1 MNLPTIG
8 HPEQDNAKLKKKGVS
23 LCAFLDTS
31 RPRKDGTFTVR
42 IRLIYNRYP
51 KYYTTTINVNSEQF
65 LEIASNNP
73 KGNNRNLKSIIFQML
88 REINDIILEMNDFS
102 FDELEKKIKPKN
114 NSNGNLVNDFYLR
127 AISNYKRNNQLG
139 TASNYELSLKSL
151 LDFHGK
157 ERLSFD
163 TISAQWLKDYE
174 RYMIEKKERSRT
186 TVGIYLRP
194 LRAIF
199 NTAIEDK
206 IIKADTYPF
215 GRRKFQIPEPKSV
228 KKTLDKDELKALFE
242 FVPKTP
248 FQEKAKDFFFFSYSC
263 NGMNMKDIAFLQY
276 RNINND
282 VLTFDREKTKNTNKS
297 QSKVIVYLS
306 DFASAVISKYGNP
319 DKDPNNYI
327 FSIVSRHD
335 TPEQKRRLVQ
345 NFVRFVNQHLK
356 ALTKSLGF
364 DQNIST
370 YWARHSF
377 ATHALRSGASMEF
390 ISEALNHSDMK
401 TTKNYIAGFADDKKR
416 EFSKKIM
423 EF

>member
-1 MNLPTIG
+1 MPIIS

-23 LCAFLDTS
+23 LCAFLDTA

-42 IRLIYNRYP
+42 IRLIYNRFP
-51 KYYTTTINVNSEQF
+51 KYYTSTINASLEQYI
-65 LEIASNNP
+65 EIASSNP

-88 REINDIILEMNDFS
+88 RSINDFILEMSEFS
-102 FDELEKKIKPKN
+102 FNELDIKLKKKN
-114 NSNGNLVNDFYLR
+114 KLNGNNVNDFYLR
-127 AISNYKRNNQLG
+127 EIANYKVNNQYG

-151 LDFHGK
+151 LNFHGK
-157 ERLSFD
+157 DKLSFE
-163 TISAQWLKDYE
+163 TINTQWLKDYE
-174 RYMIEKKERSRT
+174 RYMIDTKSRSKT

-199 NTAIEDK
+199 NTAIEEK
-206 IIKADTYPF
+206 IIKADSYPF
-215 GRRKFQIPEPKSV
+215 GRRKYQIPEPRSV
-228 KKTLDKDELKALFE
+228 KKALEKEDLKAF
-242 FVPKTP
+242 FHCIPKTP
-248 FQEKAKDFFFFSYSC
+248 CQEKAKDFFFFSYSS
-263 NGMNMKDIAFLQY
+263 NGMNMKDIALLKY
-276 RNINND
+276 KDINND
-282 VLTFDREKTKNTNKS
+282 VLTFEREKTKNTNKS

-306 DFASAVISKYGNP
+306 AFASYVIKKYGNS
-319 DKDPNNYI
+319 DRNPNNYV
-327 FSIVSRHD
+327 FSIVSHDD
-335 TPEQKRRLVQ
+335 TPEQQRKLIQ

-356 ALTKSLGF
+356 ALAKSLDI

-416 EFSKKIM
+416 EFTNKMM